1 MKRTITIDLD
11 AAPAAIAES
20 VRQVIA
26 AHGYAVMDDS
36 NLSDFDIVLYARLE
50 AEALDTLLAEIGRNT
65 AQALQAI
72 EPES

>member
-1 MKRTITIDLD
+1 
-11 AAPAAIAES
+11 
-20 VRQVIA
+20 
-26 AHGYAVMDDS
+26 MDDS